1 MDYKTYKAQLEK
13 KILQND
19 LAIEVCKKDLHLIA
33 DEEIL
38 DLLESL
44 WRKKEL
50 LEKELSDLELQDV

>member
-1 MDYKTYKAQLEK
+1 MDYKAYKAHLEK

-19 LAIEVCKKDLHLIA
+19 LAIEVCKKDLHCIA

-38 DLLESL
+38 DLLKSL